1 MSVRRTN
8 PLCIIHTPASGHE
21 APSTTLVT
29 LEQALAP
36 RVTPPGPMQGL
47 VRGLCGRVLQ
57 NMMADLKT
65 ELERRQAA
73 GGCGGL
79 RKGKEMYIA
88 RWGCMHYEACW
99 EWRNEVDRGSFR

>member
-1 MSVRRTN
+1 MLTYGGMPVDSA
-8 PLCIIHTPASGHE
+8 IGHHK

-29 LEQALAP
+29 LEQAIAP

-65 ELERRQAA
+65 ELTRRQAA
-73 GGCGGL
+73 GNEEGL
-79 RKGKEMYIA
+79 ERRYI
-88 RWGCMHYEACW
+88 RLH
-99 EWRNEVDRGSFR
+99 